1 MTYQTIKL
9 EYFDEV
15 ALLKFT
21 RTSVMNSLSIE
32 MVKEVLDAFTAI
44 RENSAIGA
52 LVISGE
58 GKAFCTGAELN
69 PEFFMGI
76 DGKSPAESLDYHMQY
91 YFNQWIEQLEN
102 FPIPVIIAM
111 NGVAAGAGVGIALAG
126 DITLAAEEAYF
137 ILTFAPKLGLIPD
150 MGTSWFLPRLI
161 GTARTKAITLLGEK
175 VSATQAEQWGLIWK
189 TVPKNELL
197 DEALKIAKKLASL
210 PPHIAQHIRNTYSSA
225 NENTLTQQLNYEKDL
240 QCQLIQTPAFM
251 EGIMAFTERREP
263 VFKR

>member
-21 RTSVMNSLSIE
+21 RISVMNSLSIE

-91 YFNQWIEQLEN
+91 
-102 FPIPVIIAM
+102 
-111 NGVAAGAGVGIALAG
+111 
-126 DITLAAEEAYF
+126 
-137 ILTFAPKLGLIPD
+137 ILTNGLNSLK
-150 MGTSWFLPRLI
+150 TSLFP
-161 GTARTKAITLLGEK
+161 
-175 VSATQAEQWGLIWK
+175 
-189 TVPKNELL
+189 
-197 DEALKIAKKLASL
+197 
-210 PPHIAQHIRNTYSSA
+210 
-225 NENTLTQQLNYEKDL
+225 
-240 QCQLIQTPAFM
+240 
-251 EGIMAFTERREP
+251 
-263 VFKR
+263 

>member
-9 EYFDEV
+9 EYFDEIAV
-15 ALLKFT
+15 LKFM
-21 RTSVMNSLSIE
+21 RMPVMNSLSIE
-32 MVKEVLDAFTAI
+32 MVREVLEAFAVI
-44 RENSAIGA
+44 RENHMIAA
-52 LVISGE
+52 LIITGE

-69 PEFFMGI
+69 PEFFMGV

-91 YFNQWIEQLEN
+91 YFNEWIKQLEN

-126 DITLAAEEAYF
+126 DITIATEEAYF
-137 ILTFAPKLGLIPD
+137 LLTFAPKLGLIPD

-161 GTARTKAITLLGEK
+161 GTARTKAMTLLGEK
-175 VSATQAEQWGLIWK
+175 VSASQAEQWGLIWK
-189 TVPKNELL
+189 TVPKAELF
-197 DEALKIAKKLASL
+197 DEALKVAKKLASL
-210 PPHIAQHIRNTYSSA
+210 PPHIAQHIRKTYSCA
-225 NENTLTQQLNYEKDL
+225 NENTLSQQLDYEKDL

-251 EGIMAFTERREP
+251 EGVMAFTERREP